1 MIFSLITSPSF
12 RTTLGANHPVRRV
25 LKIFTF
31 NTGLINISSTF
42 GLWPED
48 SFLHRMT
55 GLTYEGLLTA
65 FNMSAENFKYEKLSD
80 FIESK
85 NLGEDI
91 GSKIPLCTDAPLIW
105 NAFLKFFQSYID
117 IFYADDES
125 VASDKE
131 LIEFWE
137 CVDSRGKFGSPW
149 PYGLPTLEYRNQEIL
164 LQYSTHFIL

>member
-1 MIFSLITSPSF
+1 MIFFLITSTSF

-25 LKIFTF
+25 LKVFTF

-55 GLTYEGLLTA
+55 GLTYEGLSTA
-65 FNMSAENFKYEKLSD
+65 FKMSAENFKYEKLSD

-85 NLGEDI
+85 DLGEDI

-117 IFYADDES
+117 TFYADDDS

-137 CVDSRGKFGSPW
+137 CVDLRGKFDSPCR
-149 PYGLPTLEYRNQEIL
+149 YGLPNLK
-164 LQYSTHFIL
+164 

>member
-1 MIFSLITSPSF
+1 LGKKIIASLSF
-12 RTTLGANHPVRRV
+12 RTTLGANHPIRRV

-31 NTGLINISSTF
+31 NAGNINLAST
-42 GLWPED
+42 LAVWPED

-55 GLTYEGLLTA
+55 GLTYEGLLNG
-65 FNMSAENFKYEKLSD
+65 FKMFSQNFKYEKLSD

-85 NLGEDI
+85 HLGEEI

-105 NAFLKFFQSYID
+105 NAFLKFFQSYVD

-137 CVDSRGKFGSPW
+137 CVDLRGRFGSPW
-149 PYGLPTLEYRNQEIL
+149 RYGLPTLK
-164 LQYSTHFIL
+164 

>member
-1 MIFSLITSPSF
+1 MS
-12 RTTLGANHPVRRV
+12 
-25 LKIFTF
+25 
-31 NTGLINISSTF
+31 
-42 GLWPED
+42 
-48 SFLHRMT
+48 
-55 GLTYEGLLTA
+55 GLTYEGLSKA
-65 FNMSAENFKYEKLSD
+65 FKMSAENFKYEKLSD

-105 NAFLKFFQSYID
+105 NAFSKFFQSYID

-137 CVDSRGKFGSPW
+137 CVDSGGQFGSPW
-149 PYGLPTLEYRNQEIL
+149 HYGLPTLE
-164 LQYSTHFIL
+164 